1 VYRAGHAMETVCAG
15 REFELSL
22 WLIVLICA
30 SAVDMWDPY
39 TRKHQGYMCQKKIFM
54 SFFEKITMPHVS
66 F

>member
-15 REFELSL
+15 REFEFSP

-39 TRKHQGYMCQKKIFM
+39 TRKHQGYMCHKK
-54 SFFEKITMPHVS
+54 
-66 F
+66 